1 MTIGWIIL
9 ALLFVVAVL
18 GMALY
23 GGHIKKGM
31 DALALYRVASCLVVA
46 SIISG
51 VISMMSLYLALPAIK
66 GDFTHHDALVDILG
80 ILVTVLM
87 GWNIIS
93 VVDFKKKAESV
104 EHISGDFSYVI
115 SGIMELNLSSFMLA
129 GEKVVLLDNSF
140 NTLESIQKCQN
151 DQIKVQTEKEVM
163 VLISRICDAMKQ
175 DRQNEI
181 LAGRKERYKYLL
193 SHVDSEY
200 KQSILDFI
208 NSAENNNSKTN
219 GDTGLNHFDPQSL
232 HAKGFSLT
240 ISDGVVN
247 IDNVAKQE

>member
-1 MTIGWIIL
+1 MTIGLIIL
-9 ALLFVVAVL
+9 ALLFVVSAL

-31 DALALYRVASCLVVA
+31 DALSLYRVASCLVVA
-46 SIISG
+46 SVLSG
-51 VISMMSLYLALPAIK
+51 VISVMSLYLALPAIK

-80 ILVTVLM
+80 VLVTVLM

-104 EHISGDFSYVI
+104 DHISDDFSHVI

-140 NTLESIQKCQN
+140 NTLESIQRCQN
-151 DQIKVQTEKEVM
+151 DQIKAQTEKEVM
-163 VLISRICDAMKQ
+163 LLISRICDAMKQ
-175 DRQNEI
+175 DKQNAI

-193 SHVDSEY
+193 GHVDSEY
-200 KQSILDFI
+200 KQSITEFV
-208 NSAENNNSKTN
+208 NSADERKVK
-219 GDTGLNHFDPQSL
+219 GDTGLNHLDPQSL
-232 HAKGFSLT
+232 QAKGISLT
-240 ISDGVVN
+240 ITDGVVN